1 MPEWL
6 IFMMNKEKYTLV
18 ILKDR
23 FLKDRFFI
31 SKGLLKKYNLK
42 KTYSNE
48 YLLKTDSK
56 SELKIYMDLIGIKTI
71 KSYQTTNLS
80 GYIFYE

>member
-1 MPEWL
+1 M
-6 IFMMNKEKYTLV
+6 
-18 ILKDR
+18 ILKSKS
-23 FLKDRFFI
+23 LI
-31 SKGLLKKYNLK
+31 SSGLLKKYNLK
-42 KTYSNE
+42 KTYSNG
-48 YLLKTDSK
+48 YLLKTNSK

>member
-1 MPEWL
+1 
-6 IFMMNKEKYTLV
+6 MNKEKYTLM
-18 ILKDR
+18 ILKD
-23 FLKDRFFI
+23 KSVI
-31 SKGLLKKYNLK
+31 SSGLLKKYNLR

-48 YLLKTDSK
+48 HLLKTNSK
-56 SELKIYMDLIGIKTI
+56 SELKIYLDLIGVKTI

>member
-1 MPEWL
+1 
-6 IFMMNKEKYTLV
+6 MMNKEKYILV

-42 KTYSNE
+42 KTYSNG

>member
-1 MPEWL
+1 
-6 IFMMNKEKYTLV
+6 MNKEKYILV

-31 SKGLLKKYNLK
+31 SKGPLKKYNLR

-56 SELKIYMDLIGIKTI
+56 SELKIYMDLIGVKTI

>member
-1 MPEWL
+1 
-6 IFMMNKEKYTLV
+6 MMNKEKYTLV

-23 FLKDRFFI
+23 FLV
-31 SKGLLKKYNLK
+31 SSGLLKKYNLRR
-42 KTYSNE
+42 TYSNS

-56 SELKIYMDLIGIKTI
+56 SELKIYMDLIGAKSI
-71 KSYQTTNLS
+71 KSYQTTNLA

>member
-1 MPEWL
+1 
-6 IFMMNKEKYTLV
+6 MMNKEKYTLM
-18 ILKDR
+18 ILKSKS
-23 FLKDRFFI
+23 LI
-31 SKGLLKKYNLK
+31 SKGLLKKYNLR

-56 SELKIYMDLIGIKTI
+56 SELKIYMDLIGVKSI
-71 KSYQTTNLS
+71 KSYQTTNLA